1 LLPAVRK
8 NKIKQLILEK
18 KDVTVAELSGIFSV
32 TEETIRRDLKLL
44 EESGFIEKTHGGA
57 VLAERVL
64 SSVNT
69 NDLKNIFVESKRVIS
84 SLVRPLIKNGDC
96 VFLDSS
102 TTSYYASNELKDL
115 QLTVVTNSLDILSYL
130 CNYPNIKLIAIGGS
144 FLQKRKCFVGSNAL
158 KILQDTYFDAV
169 LFSCRTMSLIYGITD
184 SNDDEAEVKRVAGE
198 RTKRLILMVD
208 HSKFNKASFIK
219 ICDLDKIS
227 YLITDKP
234 LDSKWSEY
242 MNTHQIGYF
251 DTT

>member
-1 LLPAVRK
+1 
-8 NKIKQLILEK
+8 
-18 KDVTVAELSGIFSV
+18 
-32 TEETIRRDLKLL
+32 
-44 EESGFIEKTHGGA
+44 
-57 VLAERVL
+57 
-64 SSVNT
+64 
-69 NDLKNIFVESKRVIS
+69 
-84 SLVRPLIKNGDC
+84 
-96 VFLDSS
+96 
-102 TTSYYASNELKDL
+102 
-115 QLTVVTNSLDILSYL
+115 
-130 CNYPNIKLIAIGGS
+130 
-144 FLQKRKCFVGSNAL
+144 
-158 KILQDTYFDAV
+158 
-169 LFSCRTMSLIYGITD
+169 MSLIYGITD